1 MLTWLFSRS
10 RTFLTEVESAVV
22 FQIWFAPADN
32 PPHQPLPC
40 PPTHLP
46 TKWNH
51 LHRIYIFARLLLELD
66 AKASQPYTTTIYWE
80 IRNGIVCIGSLLQNY
95 EDLRILSSS
104 TKWSVAKAGPG
115 GRKADAGAQHPHL
128 GKDVWAFLQLFF
140 FFSFQ
145 LYLTSQWLSA
155 GAGGGSKSRDLRY
168 LSIFILAESKP
179 CHEIKCFKAN
189 LGTRCHTILCS
200 YNKQTNTMVTLV
212 IYKMSP

>member
-128 GKDVWAFLQLFF
+128 GKDVWAFLRLFF
-140 FFSFQ
+140 FSHSSFTWRVSDWVRGREGAVSRETWDIF
-145 LYLTSQWLSA
+145 LLSYWLN
-155 GAGGGSKSRDLRY
+155 
-168 LSIFILAESKP
+168 P
-179 CHEIKCFKAN
+179 N
-189 LGTRCHTILCS
+189 LVMRSNVL
-200 YNKQTNTMVTLV
+200 KQ
-212 IYKMSP
+212 I